1 MIKIVFVAHAPLL
14 LLWLGSACA
23 GPRRE
28 QTKTQ
33 MLAADGE
40 SKRKRK
46 DGKRKRKRGIKRKG
60 GCKRNRKRSR
70 QTGKVGEQEMLLLK
84 GQ

>member
-1 MIKIVFVAHAPLL
+1 
-14 LLWLGSACA
+14 
-23 GPRRE
+23 
-28 QTKTQ
+28 